1 MAAPLLGRFK
11 GEDGEKYHL
20 LFMPP
25 VTASGLKCRVW
36 MERLVEQRAIEGVF
50 RGAAFVGIDGQPLN
64 SGTLETYSILEIL
77 VGIQERHPEIID
89 PSVDVLE
96 EMGISRSLRRGAT
109 THARNMGVSEQ
120 DIDAMNCWR
129 KFEAAQGR
137 RPAMPMRDHYSEKV
151 QMFETFLRFP
161 RAL

>member
-25 VTASGLKCRVW
+25 VTASGLKCRDR
-36 MERLVEQRAIEGVF
+36 MERLVEQRAIEGNF
-50 RGAAFVGIDGQPLN
+50 RGAAFAGTDGQPLH
-64 SGTLETYSILEIL
+64 SGTLETYILEIL
-77 VGIQERHPEIID
+77 VGIQKRHPEIID
-89 PSVDVLE
+89 PSVDVFE
-96 EMGISRSLRRGAT
+96 EMGISRSFRRGAT
-109 THARNMGVSEQ
+109 THARNMGVSEP
-120 DIDAMNCWR
+120 DIDTINRWR

-151 QMFETFLRFP
+151 QMLETFLRFP